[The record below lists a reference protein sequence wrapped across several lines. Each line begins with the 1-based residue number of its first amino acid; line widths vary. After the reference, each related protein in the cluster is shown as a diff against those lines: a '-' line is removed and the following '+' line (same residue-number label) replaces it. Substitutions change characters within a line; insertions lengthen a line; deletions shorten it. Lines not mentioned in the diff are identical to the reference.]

1 MNPQADV
8 TPTVDMSEAF
18 RWETTPTI
26 GVAALAAGCRRIAGE
41 DLHGMRVALI
51 SGLRMDDVAGSLT
64 YYFNAS
70 QKCARITFTGTTG
83 DPSRIVQLLA
93 SRYDFRPVGSED
105 PGVVRYEIRWNGEAH
120 SWIVVAAGG
129 HCAIEFTLRT
139 LSGASGD

>member
-1 MNPQADV
+1 M
-8 TPTVDMSEAF
+8 
-18 RWETTPTI
+18 
-26 GVAALAAGCRRIAGE
+26 
-41 DLHGMRVALI
+41 ALI

-120 SWIVVAAGG
+120 SWIVVRPAAIVRSNSPY
-129 HCAIEFTLRT
+129 ARYQVQAVINDP
-139 LSGASGD
+139 AVK